1 MGKALETVHHNSVA
15 QSLRSYESQISVA
28 FGKEIFSGQLPS
40 PEVVDADVGDPS
52 HSTVAVSKY
61 EGNGIVFLDLTDIFV
76 KGADKNS
83 SGNLPGFQTI
93 VDLRIIPDKVEHKVI
108 AVFLYFPGQ
117 LSAKVAVIG
126 IHQRIWGVRLIRQHD
141 GHQF

>member
-1 MGKALETVHHNSVA
+1 MHHNSVA

-40 PEVVDADVGDPS
+40 PEVVNAYVGDPS
-52 HSTVAVSKY
+52 HSTVAVGKY
-61 EGNGIVFLDLTDIFV
+61 EGDGIVFLDLTDIFV

-83 SGNLPGFQTI
+83 PGNLPGFQTI
-93 VDLRIIPDKVEHKVI
+93 VDLRIIPDKMDHKVI

-117 LSAKVAVIG
+117 LSAKVAVVG
-126 IHQRIWGVRLIRQHD
+126 IHQRIWGFCLIQQQDSH
-141 GHQF
+141 